1 MSWVLFFDGECA
13 LCCNSIRRLA
23 KWDRDGLIRYAPL
36 QGNLAAEHDLQQHLD
51 GDHPSMVL
59 RNMDGGQVFTQ
70 SDCVLQILR
79 LLGGLWR
86 MLLVVEVLPR
96 AISNRIYQLIAGNRR
111 RWFGNTGSACELP
124 DEHLGSRLLDLILLK
139 LV

>member
-13 LCCNSIRRLA
+13 LCCNSIRCLA
-23 KWDRDGLIRYAPL
+23 KWDRDGLIRYASL
-36 QGNLAAEHDLQQHLD
+36 QGNLAAEHDLYEYLD

-59 RNMDGGQVFTQ
+59 RNMDCGQVFTQ

-79 LLGGLWR
+79 LLGGVWR

-96 AISNRIYQLIAGNRR
+96 AISNRIYQLIAENRH
-111 RWFGNTGSACELP
+111 RWFGSAGLACQLP
-124 DEHLGSRLLDLILLK
+124 DERLRSRLLD
-139 LV
+139 